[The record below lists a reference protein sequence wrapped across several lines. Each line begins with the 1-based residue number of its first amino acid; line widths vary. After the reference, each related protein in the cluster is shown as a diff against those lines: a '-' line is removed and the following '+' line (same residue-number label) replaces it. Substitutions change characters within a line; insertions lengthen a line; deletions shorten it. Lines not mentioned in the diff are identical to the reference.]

1 MRHAMKL
8 LAPAI
13 FLCGPALGQS
23 ASGKA
28 EFEAADVH
36 VSPPG
41 STESGDFLPN
51 GRIEFRATTLLRLI
65 TLAHSVSADRV
76 AGGPSWLDTDRF
88 DVVAKAP
95 TAASQIAMRN
105 MLKTLL
111 ADRFGLVIKQEDK
124 PVPVFALVLAKRGV
138 AKESSGT
145 GDPDC
150 KGSVEENVRTLAC
163 QHITIAGLAER
174 LPGMA
179 GGYFNLP
186 VVDRTG
192 LTAAYDFRF
201 QFLPRGQLPPGAEGA
216 AMSLFNVIEKQ
227 IGVKVEKSTEPMP
240 VLTVEHVN
248 RTPSENPPGTMEK
261 VGSAPT
267 EFEVATLRPSRP
279 DEQPDANVNAGR
291 IDARALTLRDLIS
304 FAYDVEDDWV
314 RGGDKWLD
322 TDRYDITAKTV
333 PTASIDTLRVML
345 QALLAERFK
354 LKVHKESQPVTVYA
368 LTVVRSKLKDADPS
382 ERSTCRTAAA
392 DGARTYTCWN
402 TTMAQFAEKI
412 RQVGGGYLEH
422 PAVDLTGLKGSYDFT
437 LSWTPRGRL
446 MGGRGGGGA
455 AEAGAAAAAP
465 AGPVAPTASERAA
478 GFTLFEAVERQLGL
492 KLSSQKH
499 PMPVVVIDHVDR
511 TPTEN

>member
-1 MRHAMKL
+1 
-8 LAPAI
+8 
-13 FLCGPALGQS
+13 
-23 ASGKA
+23 
-28 EFEAADVH
+28 
-36 VSPPG
+36 
-41 STESGDFLPN
+41 
-51 GRIEFRATTLLRLI
+51 
-65 TLAHSVSADRV
+65 
-76 AGGPSWLDTDRF
+76 
-88 DVVAKAP
+88 
-95 TAASQIAMRN
+95 
-105 MLKTLL
+105 
-111 ADRFGLVIKQEDK
+111 
-124 PVPVFALVLAKRGV
+124 
-138 AKESSGT
+138 
-145 GDPDC
+145 
-150 KGSVEENVRTLAC
+150 
-163 QHITIAGLAER
+163 
-174 LPGMA
+174 
-179 GGYFNLP
+179 
-186 VVDRTG
+186 
-192 LTAAYDFRF
+192 
-201 QFLPRGQLPPGAEGA
+201 
-216 AMSLFNVIEKQ
+216 MSLFNVIEKQ

-248 RTPSENPPGTMEK
+248 RTPSENPPGTTEK